1 MKIAHSF
8 WKGLLPQIIKVCY
21 QTPLSI
27 PNYTLISYSSI
38 LR

>member
-8 WKGLLPQIIKVCY
+8 WKGWLPQIIKFRY
-21 QTPLSI
+21 QTPLLISD
-27 PNYTLISYSSI
+27 YTLIPYSSI